1 MAGLLR
7 FQGDD
12 ILARAFRRAGACALL
27 AFALVACGNPEEQE
41 IKDMKEQVQRATGQ
55 KDFARV
61 LEVSQKGM
69 VLAQKVKGDKAPDTL
84 YFAQGVTEGYRA
96 MRNGRLAA
104 SALKKELALRSAA
117 GQDEKKLQPRRTL
130 LIQMAEENGDRLT
143 AAEQAVAVSRGID
156 MARGKDPQPVYRTPT
171 DYPPALFQQK
181 IEGDVDVAYSLDSN
195 GAVIEAHAL
204 KSTNPAFEPPALE
217 SFRQWRFTP
226 MLNENREP
234 VSASGLRFTMAFRL
248 GGR

>member
-7 FQGDD
+7 LRGDST
-12 ILARAFRRAGACALL
+12 LARAFQRAGAGALL
-27 AFALVACGNPEEQE
+27 VFALVACGNPEEQQ

-61 LEVSQKGM
+61 LEVSQKG
-69 VLAQKVKGDKAPDTL
+69 LALSQKVKGDKAPDTL
-84 YFAQGVTEGYRA
+84 YFAQGITEGYRA
-96 MRNGRLAA
+96 TRNTRLAA
-104 SALKKELALRSAA
+104 SALKKELALRAGA

-130 LIQMAEENGDRLT
+130 LIQMAEDNNDRLT
-143 AAEQAVAVSRGID
+143 AAEQAVAVARGID
-156 MARGKDPQPVYRTPT
+156 MGPGKDPQPVYRTST
-171 DYPPALFQQK
+171 DYPATLFQQK
-181 IEGDVDVAYSLDSN
+181 IEGDVDIAYSLDSN
-195 GAVIEAHAL
+195 GSVIEAHAL

-226 MLNENREP
+226 KLNEKREP

-248 GGR
+248 GNR